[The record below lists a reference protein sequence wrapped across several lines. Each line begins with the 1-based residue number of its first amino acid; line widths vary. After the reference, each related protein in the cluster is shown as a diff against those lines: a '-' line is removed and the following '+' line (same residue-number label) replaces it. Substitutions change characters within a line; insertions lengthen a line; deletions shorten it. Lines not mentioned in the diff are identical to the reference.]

1 MVDIDDFFPF
11 NDELGYL
18 GIIILS
24 FLSSIIIFI
33 PVPYVP
39 VLIAATLNS
48 KLDPNIVAISS
59 AAGITAGRSAIFLI
73 SYFGRNLLKD
83 KTKRRLLPVQRL
95 LSRYGWLGAF
105 LAALTPF
112 PPDDIVIILLG
123 VAKYSPWKFAVAS
136 FTGKL
141 IANELIVWGVVIFG
155 KPAIERLLAEGSEP
169 FYIVVVGAI
178 SIIVVGLTVYLFLK
192 VDWSKVMGK
201 WFPWTIDDDFKK
213 DH

>member
-1 MVDIDDFFPF
+1 MVDIDDLFPF

-18 GIIILS
+18 GVIILS
-24 FLSSIIIFI
+24 FVSSIIIFI
-33 PVPYVP
+33 PVPYIP
-39 VLIAATLNS
+39 VLIAATLNN

-73 SYFGRNLLKD
+73 SYFGRKILKD

-136 FTGKL
+136 FIGKL
-141 IANELIVWGVVIFG
+141 IANELIVWGVVLLG
-155 KPAIERLLAEGSEP
+155 RPAIERLLAEGSEP
-169 FYIVVVGAI
+169 IYIIIVGAI

-192 VDWSKVMGK
+192 VDWSKVIGK
-201 WFPWTIDDDFKK
+201 WFPWAIDGDFKK
-213 DH
+213 DR

>member
-1 MVDIDDFFPF
+1 MDIDDFFPF
-11 NDELGYL
+11 NEELGYL
-18 GIIILS
+18 GVIILS
-24 FLSSIIIFI
+24 FVSSIIIFI
-33 PVPYVP
+33 PVPYIP

-73 SYFGRNLLKD
+73 SYFGRKILTD
-83 KTKRRLLPVQRL
+83 KTRRRLLPIQRL

-141 IANELIVWGVVIFG
+141 IANELIVWGVILLG
-155 KPAIERLLAEGSEP
+155 RPAIERLLAEGSEP
-169 FYIVVVGAI
+169 IYIIVVGAI
-178 SIIVVGLTVYLFLK
+178 SIIGVGLTVYLFLK
-192 VDWSKVMGK
+192 VDWSKVIGK
-201 WFPWTIDDDFKK
+201 WFPWTIDDDFRE
-213 DH
+213 DR

>member
-1 MVDIDDFFPF
+1 VDIDDFFPF
-11 NDELGYL
+11 NEELGYL
-18 GIIILS
+18 GVIILS
-24 FLSSIIIFI
+24 FVSSIIIFI
-33 PVPYVP
+33 PVPYIP

-73 SYFGRNLLKD
+73 SYFGRKILTD
-83 KTKRRLLPVQRL
+83 KTRRRLLPIQRL

-141 IANELIVWGVVIFG
+141 IANELIVWGVILLG
-155 KPAIERLLAEGSEP
+155 RPAIERLLAEGSEP
-169 FYIVVVGAI
+169 IYIIVVGAI
-178 SIIVVGLTVYLFLK
+178 SIIGVGLTVYLFLK
-192 VDWSKVMGK
+192 VDWSKVIGK
-201 WFPWTIDDDFKK
+201 WFPWTIDDDFRE
-213 DH
+213 DR

>member
-18 GIIILS
+18 GVIILS
-24 FLSSIIIFI
+24 FVSSIIIFI
-33 PVPYVP
+33 PVPYIP

-73 SYFGRNLLKD
+73 SYFGRKILKD
-83 KTKRRLLPVQRL
+83 KTRRRLLPIQRL

-141 IANELIVWGVVIFG
+141 IANELIVWGVIILG
-155 KPAIERLLAEGSEP
+155 RPAIERLLAEGSEP
-169 FYIVVVGAI
+169 IYIIVVGAI
-178 SIIVVGLTVYLFLK
+178 SIIGVGLTVYLFLK
-192 VDWSKVMGK
+192 VDWSKVIGK
-201 WFPWTIDDDFKK
+201 WFPWTLDDDFRE
-213 DH
+213 DR